1 MGLTDS
7 PQHEQGDA
15 AVLGLAF
22 LRSASEVQR
31 GVEHRQAQ
39 GKEHH
44 AADQKQRSVA
54 PRQLQCGVE
63 ERRFGRR
70 HRSGCRDRSRGGTG
84 TDRSGSLGAHNNLD
98 IAIATVN
105 E

>member
-44 AADQKQRSVA
+44 AADQKQRSAAAIAV
-54 PRQLQCGVE
+54 RGGG
-63 ERRFGRR
+63 RFGRR

>member
-31 GVEHRQAQ
+31 GGEHRQAQ

-44 AADQKQRSVA
+44 AADQKQRRGNCRAGWRKVRAAA
-54 PRQLQCGVE
+54 PQRLP
-63 ERRFGRR
+63 R
-70 HRSGCRDRSRGGTG
+70 
-84 TDRSGSLGAHNNLD
+84 
-98 IAIATVN
+98 
-105 E
+105 